1 MYLDSE
7 GLWVGAISVRWPA
20 LDASKAVRLAGFTEE
35 ERRIERRAGDPP
47 KSTGSSEGLSGDQ

>member
-1 MYLDSE
+1 MHLDSE
-7 GLWVGAISVRWPA
+7 GLWVGAIHVRLPA

-35 ERRIERRAGDPP
+35 EKRINRRAGDPP

>member
-1 MYLDSE
+1 MRL
-7 GLWVGAISVRWPA
+7 PA

-35 ERRIERRAGDPP
+35 EKRINRRAGDPP